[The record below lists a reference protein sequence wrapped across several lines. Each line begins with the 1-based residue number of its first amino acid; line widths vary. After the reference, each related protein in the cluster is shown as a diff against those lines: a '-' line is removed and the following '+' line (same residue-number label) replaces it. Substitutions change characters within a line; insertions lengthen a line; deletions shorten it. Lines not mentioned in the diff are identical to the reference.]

1 MLTKNKILK
10 TIQLHV
16 GQIKGYGVKRVGIF
30 GSFVGSS
37 QTSQS
42 DIDVL
47 VEFSRGNKT
56 FDNYMELKFYLEKIF
71 RRKVDLVIKEALKT
85 RIRHKVLSE
94 VEYA

>member
-1 MLTKNKILK
+1 MLTKNNILK
-10 TIQLHV
+10 TIQLHAD
-16 GQIKGYGVKRVGIF
+16 QIKGYGVKKVGIF
-30 GSFVGSS
+30 GSFVGSNQS
-37 QTSQS
+37 SQS

-47 VEFSRGNKT
+47 VEFNRKNKT

-85 RIRHKVLSE
+85 RIRRKVLSE